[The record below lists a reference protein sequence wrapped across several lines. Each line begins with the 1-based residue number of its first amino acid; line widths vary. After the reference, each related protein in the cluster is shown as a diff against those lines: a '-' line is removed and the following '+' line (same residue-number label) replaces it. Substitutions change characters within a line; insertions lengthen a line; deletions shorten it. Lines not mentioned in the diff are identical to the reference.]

1 MRPVRGSGTR
11 RQAAPRAWLAAEDY
25 AAVGRQ
31 NLAGHPAAIRPEQPA
46 DERRH
51 LFRRPLPAH
60 QGLLRALTPGL
71 VGEPA
76 RPELGVRDK
85 TGGDRVGC
93 TAPRA
98 ELTRQV

>member
-1 MRPVRGSGTR
+1 MRPVRGSGTQ
-11 RQAAPRAWLAAEDY
+11 RQAAPRAWLTAEDY

-31 NLAGHPAAIRPEQPA
+31 YLAGHPAAIRPEQPA

-60 QGLLRALTPGL
+60 QGLRRALTPRL

-76 RPELGVRDK
+76 RPEFGARDE
-85 TGGDRVGC
+85 TGGPNFGG

-98 ELTRQV
+98 K